1 MHVQNMMVCIYCFLC
16 LVNLCLL
23 KYLNQEVIEE
33 VVFRGIRF
41 TYLKVDAP
49 TQVELVIEYS
59 HIHVSSMYCARARPK
74 PLGWS
79 EEEGELV
86 WDRTSA
92 ERFLQSSR
100 GT

>member
-1 MHVQNMMVCIYCFLC
+1 MMINSVY

-23 KYLNQEVIEE
+23 KYLNQEVVEE
-33 VVFRGIRF
+33 VVFRGILF

-59 HIHVSSMYCARARPK
+59 HIHVSSLLCTRARPK
-74 PLGWS
+74 PLGWF
-79 EEEGELV
+79 EEEHPLV

-92 ERFLQSSR
+92 
-100 GT
+100 